1 MAIYGEFETDFGTVA
16 VGMDAQGRVT
26 RLVFLDSL
34 SKDKAP
40 RGGERRDD
48 AAVAAVAEQV
58 GAFFRGE
65 RTGFDL
71 PLAPEGTEF
80 QQRIWQALL
89 AIPFGETRSYGEL
102 ARSLGMPGASRAV
115 GRANGANPIALIVP
129 CHRVIGSDG
138 SLTGYA
144 GGVDLKR
151 RLLAFELS
159 HSPYRLV

>member
-40 RGGERRDD
+40 HAGERRDD
-48 AAVAAVAEQV
+48 AAVAVVAEQV

-65 RTGFDL
+65 RTGFEL

-80 QQRIWQALL
+80 QQRVWQALL

-102 ARSLGMPGASRAV
+102 ARSLDMPGASRAV

-129 CHRVIGSDG
+129 CHRVIGSNG